1 MDYILYEQNGNVA
14 TITINREK
22 ALNALN
28 SQVLDELNATLDAVD
43 LATVRCLVITGAGAK
58 SFVAGAD
65 IGEMSS
71 LTKAEGEAFGKKG
84 NDVFRKIET
93 FPIPVIAA
101 VNGFAL
107 GGGCEISMS
116 CDIRI
121 CSDNAVFGQ
130 PEVGLGITPGFGGTQ
145 RLARLVGAG
154 MAKQMIYTA
163 RNIKAADA
171 YRIGLVNE
179 VYSAEVDADG
189 NVVASTDPSG
199 AGTSIREEFR
209 SHLEEDVYTDALFLL
224 DSDTPTIVA
233 ASSLDGGHGMVQI
246 TFSADSVVS
255 LLQDADL
262 ANIASSMPLYSSG
275 TTAILEADTMKY
287 ISCTDTDLIGQTA
300 DFDKS
305 SMKRNKGKFDVKDA
319 DGKTNMVHYQSSG
332 DYIIMATVPYAE
344 VYRVRNIVVGWV
356 IGGGIGILAVTC
368 LALRMEL
375 LRQDAKNAK
384 K

>member
-179 VYSAEVDADG
+179 VYSAEVDAYG
-189 NVVASTDPSG
+189 NVVKSAQEVML
-199 AGTSIREEFR
+199 A
-209 SHLEEDVYTDALFLL
+209 AAQKMAA
-224 DSDTPTIVA
+224 TI
-233 ASSLDGGHGMVQI
+233 
-246 TFSADSVVS
+246 
-255 LLQDADL
+255 
-262 ANIASSMPLYSSG
+262 
-275 TTAILEADTMKY
+275 
-287 ISCTDTDLIGQTA
+287 
-300 DFDKS
+300 
-305 SMKRNKGKFDVKDA
+305 
-319 DGKTNMVHYQSSG
+319 
-332 DYIIMATVPYAE
+332 
-344 VYRVRNIVVGWV
+344 
-356 IGGGIGILAVTC
+356 
-368 LALRMEL
+368 
-375 LRQDAKNAK
+375 AKNAPIAVRNCK
-384 K
+384 KAINDGLDADMDQAVVIEEKLFGDCFETEDQKYGMAFFLDKNKEKVKEPFQNK

>member
-189 NVVASTDPSG
+189 NVVKSAQEVML
-199 AGTSIREEFR
+199 A
-209 SHLEEDVYTDALFLL
+209 AAQKMAA
-224 DSDTPTIVA
+224 TI
-233 ASSLDGGHGMVQI
+233 
-246 TFSADSVVS
+246 
-255 LLQDADL
+255 
-262 ANIASSMPLYSSG
+262 
-275 TTAILEADTMKY
+275 
-287 ISCTDTDLIGQTA
+287 
-300 DFDKS
+300 
-305 SMKRNKGKFDVKDA
+305 
-319 DGKTNMVHYQSSG
+319 
-332 DYIIMATVPYAE
+332 
-344 VYRVRNIVVGWV
+344 
-356 IGGGIGILAVTC
+356 
-368 LALRMEL
+368 
-375 LRQDAKNAK
+375 AKNAPIAVRNCK
-384 K
+384 KAINDGLDADMDQAVAIEEKLFGDCFETEDQKYGMAFFLDKNKEKGKEPFQNK

>member
-189 NVVASTDPSG
+189 NVVKSAQEVML
-199 AGTSIREEFR
+199 A
-209 SHLEEDVYTDALFLL
+209 AAQKMAA
-224 DSDTPTIVA
+224 TI
-233 ASSLDGGHGMVQI
+233 
-246 TFSADSVVS
+246 
-255 LLQDADL
+255 
-262 ANIASSMPLYSSG
+262 
-275 TTAILEADTMKY
+275 
-287 ISCTDTDLIGQTA
+287 
-300 DFDKS
+300 
-305 SMKRNKGKFDVKDA
+305 
-319 DGKTNMVHYQSSG
+319 
-332 DYIIMATVPYAE
+332 
-344 VYRVRNIVVGWV
+344 
-356 IGGGIGILAVTC
+356 
-368 LALRMEL
+368 
-375 LRQDAKNAK
+375 AKNAPIAVRNCK
-384 K
+384 KAINDGLDADMDQAVVIEEKLFGDCFETEDQKYGMAFFLDKNKEKVKKPFQNK